1 MIKKIITAVIALV
14 LVLPIVVNADALQTN
29 TYYNRNLVAGSEL
42 EINIPISLDREFN
55 FVFEYD
61 PEFFSITENAIG
73 REFTKPT
80 DYKNE
85 NGKLSFKYKVE
96 TPQIQLDPIQPYLN
110 MRFNVLKS
118 GNTTIKNL
126 TSGLITST
134 ELTFSIKE
142 AKCPPAAGQNA
153 QITPSEETAPTP
165 EEPTEPVNP
174 DETETI
180 IPLKDEKQD
189 KTKELIFYASLG
201 ANAFLFIALIVSL
214 ITRKK
219 NKPVEPV
226 KPEEPEKP
234 EVPNNSEESTN

>member
-1 MIKKIITAVIALV
+1 MKVNIKK
-14 LVLPIVVNADALQTN
+14 
-29 TYYNRNLVAGSEL
+29 
-42 EINIPISLDREFN
+42 LDNDNNCEQ
-55 FVFEYD
+55 V
-61 PEFFSITENAIG
+61 
-73 REFTKPT
+73 
-80 DYKNE
+80 
-85 NGKLSFKYKVE
+85 
-96 TPQIQLDPIQPYLN
+96 
-110 MRFNVLKS
+110 
-118 GNTTIKNL
+118 
-126 TSGLITST
+126 
-134 ELTFSIKE
+134 
-142 AKCPPAAGQNA
+142 AGQNA

-226 KPEEPEKP
+226 KPEEPKKP
-234 EVPNNSEESTN
+234 EEPNNSEESTNQK